1 MNTELFRKIN
11 DVISRDRGGLNM
23 DSWENVCGTTRC
35 VAGWA
40 IYFEAGEVPL
50 YADSTTGRYSD
61 GVMELAAR
69 VGVSM
74 RDSLLFPRLGAKL
87 LGLRCSELFYVDDD
101 LAARFVALAAEGR
114 DEEALALLEG
124 DR

>member
-50 YADSTTGRYSD
+50 YADSTGRYSD
-61 GVMELAAR
+61 GVRELAAR

-74 RDSLLFPRLGAKL
+74 CDSPFFARLGAKL

-114 DEEALALLEG
+114 DEEALALLEE